1 MIKLRIGVMLLMEDG
16 YIRGEDVKD
25 MANNIYPMYV
35 RSVIIVFKR
44 NFKRIN
50 VMDDLVNLMIFETLF
65 IWQILEFQ
73 ILHHSQL

>member
-1 MIKLRIGVMLLMEDG
+1 MMKLRIGVMLLMEDG

-35 RSVIIVFKR
+35 RSVVIVFKR

-50 VMDDLVNLMIFETLF
+50 VMDDLMNLMIFETLF
-65 IWQILEFQ
+65 IWQIHEFQ
-73 ILHHSQL
+73 ILHHTQL

>member
-65 IWQILEFQ
+65 IWQIHEFQ

>member
-1 MIKLRIGVMLLMEDG
+1 MMKLRIGVMLLMEDG

-35 RSVIIVFKR
+35 RSVVIVFKR

-65 IWQILEFQ
+65 IWQIHEFQ
-73 ILHHSQL
+73 ILHHTQL